1 MISQASFEKF
11 CLTLVFGSI
20 MSQPCDDGVIKSKP
34 ADALCPKASGPWIL
48 AATILGSSMAFI
60 DGTVVNVAL
69 PALQT
74 NLHATV
80 VDVQW
85 VVEAY
90 ALFLAALLLAGGSLG
105 DHFGRKRIYSLG
117 VAVFAL
123 ASIWCGLAP
132 NVQQLIIARA
142 VQGVGGALLV
152 PGSLAI
158 ISASFSEDERGQA
171 IGTWSGFTAITAA
184 IGPVLGGWLIEHVSW
199 RAVFFINVP
208 LGLIVLALVYLHVP
222 ESRDEESRGLD
233 WIGAAL
239 ATISLGTIVYGL
251 LESSRLGF
259 AHPAIIAALICGA
272 LTAIAFLIVEERG
285 TKARDPMLPLK
296 LFRSRNFSGA
306 NLLTLFLYTSLSGAL
321 FFLPLNLI
329 QVQGYTATGAGAA
342 LLPFILIM
350 FLLSRWSGGLVK
362 RYGAKL
368 PLVIG
373 PIIVSLGFALFM
385 LPGSNRGAG
394 GSYWVTFFPAVFVLG
409 LGMAISVAPLTT
421 TVMNAVPQHRAGIAS
436 GINNAVSRTAGLLAV
451 AVLGIVMLHSFN
463 NHLDGK
469 LQTLGITPEV
479 KQALDSQRTR
489 LAAVEL
495 PKNVDPALAQTL
507 SDAVDESFVSGF
519 RRVMLV
525 AMILAVISALSAWL
539 LIEGRKAKV

>member
-1 MISQASFEKF
+1 M
-11 CLTLVFGSI
+11 V
-20 MSQPCDDGVIKSKP
+20 
-34 ADALCPKASGPWIL
+34 
-48 AATILGSSMAFI
+48 FI

-74 NLHATV
+74 NLNATV

-105 DHFGRKRIYSLG
+105 DHFGRKRIYTIGVSL
-117 VAVFAL
+117 FAL

-132 NVQQLIIARA
+132 NISQLIIARA
-142 VQGVGGALLV
+142 LQGVGGALLV

-158 ISASFSEDERGQA
+158 ISASFSEDKRGQA

-199 RAVFFINVP
+199 RAVFFINAP
-208 LGLIVLALVYLHVP
+208 LALIVLALVFLHVP
-222 ESRDEESRGLD
+222 ESRDAESRGLD
-233 WIGAAL
+233 YIGAAL
-239 ATISLGTIVYGL
+239 ATMSLGTLVYGL
-251 LESSRLGF
+251 IESSRRGF
-259 AHPAIIAALICGA
+259 ADPFIIGA
-272 LTAIAFLIVEERG
+272 LVFGVVTAIVFLLVE
-285 TKARDPMLPLK
+285 ARRKNPMLPLA

-329 QVQGYTATGAGAA
+329 QVQGYTATAAGAA
-342 LLPFILIM
+342 LLPFIVIM

-362 RYGAKL
+362 HYGAKL

-373 PIIVSLGFALFM
+373 PIIASLGFALFI
-385 LPGSNRGAG
+385 LPGVAKTS
-394 GSYWVTFFPAVFVLG
+394 SYWITFFPAVVVLG
-409 LGMAISVAPLTT
+409 LGMAVSVAPLTT
-421 TVMNAVPQHRAGIAS
+421 TVMNAVNANRAGIAS

-463 NHLDGK
+463 HHLDLQ
-469 LQTLGITPEV
+469 LQTLGVPAEV
-479 KQALDSQRTR
+479 KQVLNDQRTKLAGAQLPPDIDPVVGR
-489 LAAVEL
+489 LL
-495 PKNVDPALAQTL
+495 KQ
-507 SDAVDESFVSGF
+507 AVDESFVAGF
-519 RRVMLV
+519 RRVV
-525 AMILAVISALSAWL
+525 AVAAGLALLSALSAWL
-539 LIEGRKAKV
+539 LIGGKAVSSEQ

>member
-1 MISQASFEKF
+1 
-11 CLTLVFGSI
+11 
-20 MSQPCDDGVIKSKP
+20 
-34 ADALCPKASGPWIL
+34 
-48 AATILGSSMAFI
+48 MAFI

-74 NLHATV
+74 NLNATV

-105 DHFGRKRIYSLG
+105 DHFGRKRIYTIG
-117 VAVFAL
+117 VSIFAL

-132 NVQQLIIARA
+132 NINQLIIARA
-142 VQGVGGALLV
+142 LQGVGGALLV

-208 LGLIVLALVYLHVP
+208 LAIVVLALVFLHVP
-222 ESRDEESRGLD
+222 ESRDPESRGLD

-239 ATISLGTIVYGL
+239 ATASLGALVYGL
-251 LESSRLGF
+251 IESSRRGF
-259 AHPAIIAALICGA
+259 SDPVIVGALILGIV
-272 LTAIAFLIVEERG
+272 TAIVFVIVE
-285 TKARDPMLPLK
+285 ARRKNPMLPLT

-368 PLVIG
+368 PLVVG
-373 PIIVSLGFALFM
+373 PIIASLGLALFM
-385 LPGSNRGAG
+385 LPGVAGAG
-394 GSYWVTFFPAVFVLG
+394 RNYWTTFFPAVVVLG

-421 TVMNAVPQHRAGIAS
+421 TVMNAVPGNRSGIAS

-451 AVLGIVMLHSFN
+451 AVLGIVMLHAFN
-463 NHLDGK
+463 RSLDER
-469 LQTLGITPEV
+469 LHSLGVTSEV
-479 KQALDSQRTR
+479 KQTLDQQRTK

-495 PKNVDPALAQTL
+495 PKNIDPAVARLLKQ
-507 SDAVDESFVSGF
+507 AVDESFVAGF
-519 RRVMLV
+519 RRVV
-525 AMILAVISALSAWL
+525 AVAAGLALLSALSAWL
-539 LIEGRKAKV
+539 LIDGKKSSTRHQ